1 MGLVAD
7 GDDSWIGGRD
17 LAIFKL
23 LPADVVDDVLL
34 HVRRPG
40 ALPVEWADDVGLF
53 IKEISQY

>member
-7 GDDSWIGGRD
+7 GDDSRIRGRD

-34 HVRRPG
+34 HVRGPG
-40 ALPVEWADDVGLF
+40 ALPVERADNVGLF
-53 IKEISQY
+53 IK